1 MGILKKPSI
10 LLLVI
15 PEITVLLVCS
25 GCAPGTAVTLSAAE
39 MQSLLEQVAKSDVYI
54 EYGDYLKEEA
64 FAVAEV
70 FGVRKDGDRGTAYV
84 YLDEEAFVVL
94 KGKAYAVTGSVGE
107 TIIRFIY
114 TDSGVAL
121 SEVVWG
127 DDGDLHED
135 WIKKNYPAEY
145 RKKAKAYQPRDL
157 NGDSILDIKLREKV
171 EATLGVPVESD
182 DLLEID
188 ADKGTYKIIKTI
200 DGDNGSFDME
210 TVEQGSLA
218 DLAEYHDRR

>member
-15 PEITVLLVCS
+15 PVITVLLVCS

-39 MQSLLEQVAKSDVYI
+39 MQSLMEQVAKSDVFI
-54 EYGDYLKEEA
+54 EYGEYLKEEA

-94 KGKAYAVTGSVGE
+94 KGKAYAVTGSAGE

-114 TDSGVAL
+114 TDSGVTL
-121 SEVVWG
+121 SEVEWG

-145 RKKAKAYQPRDL
+145 RKKAKAYQPHDE
-157 NGDSILDIKLREKV
+157 NGCSILGIKLREK
-171 EATLGVPVESD
+171 AAAALDVPVASD
-182 DLLEID
+182 DILEID
-188 ADKGTYKIIKTI
+188 AYKGTYKIVRTI
-200 DGDNGSFDME
+200 DGDNGSFDMK
-210 TVEQGSLA
+210 TVEQGRLA
-218 DLAEYHDRR
+218 DLSEYHDRR

>member
-1 MGILKKPSI
+1 MRILKKLII

-15 PEITVLLVCS
+15 PIITALLVCS
-25 GCAPGTAVTLSAAE
+25 GCAPGTAVELSDAE
-39 MQSLLEQVAKSDVYI
+39 TQSLMEQVAKSDVHIGYR
-54 EYGDYLKEEA
+54 EYLKDEA
-64 FAVAEV
+64 FAAAEI
-70 FGVRKDGDRGTAYV
+70 FGVRRNGDQGTAYV
-84 YLDEEAFVVL
+84 YLYEAEFVVL
-94 KGKAYAVTGSVGE
+94 KGKAYSMSGSAGE

-127 DDGDLHED
+127 DDGDLHEY

-145 RKKAKAYQPRDL
+145 RNKEKAYQPRDL
-157 NGDSILDIKLREKV
+157 NGDSILGIKLREKV
-171 EATLGVPVESD
+171 EAALGVPVESD

-188 ADKGTYKIIKTI
+188 ADKGTCKIIKTI

-218 DLAEYHDRR
+218 DLS